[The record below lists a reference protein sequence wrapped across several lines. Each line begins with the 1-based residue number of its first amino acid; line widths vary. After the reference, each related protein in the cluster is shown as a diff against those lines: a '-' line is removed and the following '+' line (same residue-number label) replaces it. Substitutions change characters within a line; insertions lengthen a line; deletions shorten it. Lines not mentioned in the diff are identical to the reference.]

1 MKLLQDKGMERWLQP
16 GADKLYGFTHVFLLL
31 HLDKQ
36 SVLAGPF
43 FFFFFFQVTDF
54 YSLQPHSPFNTSI
67 AALLECLFLHW
78 YFKLKIYF
86 KLLESK

>member
-36 SVLAGPF
+36 SVLAGLF
-43 FFFFFFQVTDF
+43 FFF
-54 YSLQPHSPFNTSI
+54 L
-67 AALLECLFLHW
+67 
-78 YFKLKIYF
+78 
-86 KLLESK
+86 KLLIFIVCSHIHHLILA

>member
-43 FFFFFFQVTDF
+43 FFFFLYNST
-54 YSLQPHSPFNTSI
+54 
-67 AALLECLFLHW
+67 
-78 YFKLKIYF
+78 
-86 KLLESK
+86 

>member
-1 MKLLQDKGMERWLQP
+1 MQVKLLQDKGMERWLQP

-43 FFFFFFQVTDF
+43 FFF
-54 YSLQPHSPFNTSI
+54 L
-67 AALLECLFLHW
+67 
-78 YFKLKIYF
+78 
-86 KLLESK
+86 KLLIFIACSHIHHLILA